1 MKIEFAGDC
10 DVLEKYEIDELFDEI
25 KTGLSE
31 AIEYEK
37 GNISLKTTTLST
49 DNKTNTE
56 NNEENK

>member
-49 DNKTNTE
+49 DA
-56 NNEENK
+56 